1 MKIIVIK
8 YDTAVKNKK
17 RTLTTI
23 TDAELDSTLIRGIFG
38 LLQQDGA
45 IQSNEGIWLSP
56 SMQPKTQPYELRHNA
71 HLGVAGVVFALS
83 RFARARLLPPEGIVR
98 VKQAIHW
105 LRHTPRCIEDKG
117 YGLHTGS
124 AGISIALSEAIA
136 AHIEIPTDALCN
148 FIKKGLRDNLEG
160 SDMACDA
167 AGQGIANMYC
177 FDRLQWIGLQDNIQN
192 CVDYLVETQ
201 QNDGSWLNPTQSTKG
216 QFNVEHQ
223 AEVAYFLSEFAFREQ
238 APSVGINAER
248 ALNYLQEKHE
258 KQTRPSLAEWY
269 RNSEAEVALTFLRA
283 YEQTG
288 DVQYATTARH
298 ALTIQPIQSHHANL
312 FQYEGLCSLG
322 ETYIEAFR
330 ILNDP
335 QWLEHASDLAVLL
348 CDKARSTQ
356 TGELYWLTQDSPIA
370 NASLMLGNA
379 GVLHF
384 LMRLRQQ
391 GELSGPPLLLDKVV

>member
-1 MKIIVIK
+1 MIK
-8 YDTAVKNKK
+8 YNTAIRKK
-17 RTLTTI
+17 THTQATI
-23 TDAELDSTLIRGIFG
+23 TDTELDSTLIRGIFG

-45 IQSNEGIWLSP
+45 IQTKEGIWLSP
-56 SMQPKTQPYELRHNA
+56 SMQTQQYELRHNA
-71 HLGVAGVVFALS
+71 HFGVAGVVYALS

-105 LRHTPRCIEDKG
+105 LRHTPRCIGDKG

-124 AGISIALSEAIA
+124 AGISVALSEAIA
-136 AHIEIPTDALCN
+136 AHIEKPTESLCN
-148 FIKKGLRDNLEG
+148 FIKKELRCNLEG
-160 SDMACDA
+160 PDMAYDL

-177 FDRLQWIGLQDNIQN
+177 LDRLKWACLQDNIQN
-192 CVDYLVETQ
+192 CVNYLVETQ
-201 QNDGSWLNPTQSTKG
+201 QSDGSWLISTQSTES
-216 QFNVEHQ
+216 QSNLEQ
-223 AEVAYFLSEFAFREQ
+223 MAEVAYFLSEFVFREP
-238 APSVGINAER
+238 ATPVRINAER
-248 ALNYLQEKHE
+248 ALNYLQEKPE
-258 KQTRPSLAEWY
+258 KQLPSSLAKWH
-269 RNSEAEVALTFLRA
+269 RNGGAKVALTFLRA
-283 YEQTG
+283 YEQTS
-288 DVQYATTARH
+288 DIKYATAARH

-312 FQYEGLCSLG
+312 FQYEALCSLG

-335 QWLEHASDLAVLL
+335 QWLEQASDLAILL

-391 GELSGPPLLLDKVV
+391 GELTGPPLLLDKVV